1 MVSHYKIQKKYN
13 CSNDYFCCSAH
24 WLSRRWEFGP
34 RSRTEPT
41 LTHATSQRN
50 SGSLPLL
57 TISAESES
65 TDSRTRNPSLSLL
78 NFSDIRRTWRASR
91 FCRVWQF
98 LFFFWWKNLIKNLL
112 CTKMLFCN
120 AFTFCWNA
128 FNSNMTTIDKFEQN
142 IATEAWLEI
151 SL

>member
-13 CSNDYFCCSAH
+13 CSNDDFCCSAH

-65 TDSRTRNPSLSLL
+65 TDSRTRNPSPSLL

-91 FCRVWQF
+91 FCRVCQ
-98 LFFFWWKNLIKNLL
+98 FFFFFFFGEKILSK
-112 CTKMLFCN
+112 
-120 AFTFCWNA
+120 TFCA
-128 FNSNMTTIDKFEQN
+128 QKCCSVMHLLFAEMHLILT
-142 IATEAWLEI
+142 WLQ
-151 SL
+151 